1 MNAHPTELF
10 LAFAL
15 ASSGVVHLLPA
26 VGVLSAQRLH
36 GLYGVNAHDA
46 VTLLLLR
53 HRAVLFGILGV
64 AFLAAAFLP
73 AWRVGAGGVA
83 LFSMLSFVA
92 LAKDGVA
99 VPSIR
104 RIVRIDV
111 VLSAMLGV
119 ALLLRLFV
127 HG

>member
-1 MNAHPTELF
+1 MNANPVDLF

-15 ASSGVVHLLPA
+15 ASAGGVHLLPA

-36 GLYGVNAHDA
+36 ALYGVNVNDA

-53 HRAVLFGILGV
+53 HRAVLFGILGG
-64 AFLAAAFLP
+64 AFLAAAFIP
-73 AWRVGAGGVA
+73 AWRVGAGCVA

-92 LAKDGVA
+92 LAKAGNSTPA
-99 VPSIR
+99 IR
-104 RIVRIDV
+104 RIVRID
-111 VLSAMLGV
+111 LMLGAMLGL